1 MPGPSL
7 RYVTI
12 AVVALPLATITAF
25 KPGAAEQ
32 TSSLPGSKALLQ
44 VPVSPLFPG
53 GVTYPPPIA
62 NPYAGDPAAIQRGMQ
77 VFVSMNCVGCHA
89 PNGGGGMGPAL
100 SERQFIY
107 GREPAN
113 IYLSIEQGRPNG
125 MPAWGILLPA
135 NAIWDLVAY
144 ITSISSAPET
154 GWGETISRSPPSPGI
169 QQVPAELVTT
179 ATPWADTEPFGDGR
193 KPTSMG
199 TAAAPASA
207 VAALPPAA
215 AAPLGAGDAAA
226 GEQIFTT
233 TCSVCHSSEP
243 GVNKVGPSLAGIVG
257 SKSGAAPRYSFSAA
271 LKAANITWD
280 EQTLD
285 KFLENPSA
293 DVHGTR
299 MPISVPNPEDRHNVI
314 AYLKTLKP

>member
-1 MPGPSL
+1 MPRPSL
-7 RYVTI
+7 RYETVAIVALTLSTI
-12 AVVALPLATITAF
+12 AGLNQA
-25 KPGAAEQ
+25 AAEQ
-32 TSSLPGSKALLQ
+32 TSSPPGPSALLH

-62 NPYAGDPAAIQRGMQ
+62 NPEAGQPAAVLRGMQ
-77 VFVSMNCVGCHA
+77 AFASMNCVGCHA

-113 IYLSIEQGRPNG
+113 IFLSIEQGRPNG
-125 MPAWGILLPA
+125 MPAWGELLPA
-135 NAIWDLVAY
+135 NTVWDLVSY
-144 ITSISSAPET
+144 ITSISNAPET

-179 ATPWADTEPFGDGR
+179 VTPWEDTEPFGDGR
-193 KPTSMG
+193 KPTSVG
-199 TAAAPASA
+199 RAAAPAPGA
-207 VAALPPAA
+207 IAAQPPAA
-215 AAPLGAGDAAA
+215 PPALGDAAA

-233 TCSVCHSSEP
+233 TCSVCHSAEP
-243 GVNKVGPSLAGIVG
+243 GVNKIGPSLAGIVG
-257 SKSGAAPRYSFSAA
+257 SRSGAAPRYSFSVA

-293 DVHGTR
+293 DVRGTR
-299 MPISVPNPEDRHNVI
+299 MPISVPDPQERHNVI
-314 AYLKTLKP
+314 AYLTTLKP